1 MGLIKA
7 ITGAAG
13 GVLGDQWKEYFYCD
27 SMPADVLVRRG
38 EKRTS
43 SRSTNTRGE
52 ANIISNGSVVAVNEG
67 QCMMIVEQGK
77 VVELCAEPGEFKWDA
92 STEPSIF
99 AGDLGDSIK
108 ETFKTIGKRFTFGA
122 DTGKDQRIYYFN
134 LKEIIGN
141 KYGTPSPV
149 PFRVVDKN
157 IGLDIDISVKCY
169 GEYSYKITDPMLF
182 YQNIAGNVTYEFT
195 RDELDSQLRT
205 EVLSALQP
213 AFAEISEMGI
223 RYSAVLAHTE
233 EMSAAMQHQ
242 LSDKWGG
249 LRGISI
255 VSFSVAS
262 IKAPEEDEEM
272 IKNLQK
278 NAVMRD
284 PSMAAA
290 TLAGAQADAM
300 RDAAKNTAGAMTGF
314 MGMGM
319 AQSAGGMNA
328 NDLFAMA
335 QKKKEAAPAENTW
348 KCACGAT
355 ASGAFCSACGAK
367 KPAAPAAD
375 GWVCAC
381 GHTNTAASKF
391 CSECGA
397 KKPED
402 KKSWTC
408 PTCGKENTGKF
419 CSECGA
425 KKPAGALVYKCDK
438 CAWTPEDPTNPP
450 KFCLECG
457 DLFNDADAEQ
467 K

>member
-13 GVLGDQWKEYFYCD
+13 GILGDQWKEYFYCD

-38 EKRTS
+38 TKRTS
-43 SRSTNTRGE
+43 SRSSNTRGE
-52 ANIISNGSVVAVNEG
+52 ANIITNGSTVAVNEG

-99 AGDLGDSIK
+99 AGELGNSIK
-108 ETFKTIGKRFTFGA
+108 ETFKNIGKRFTYGG

-134 LKEIIGN
+134 LKEILGN

-149 PFRVVDKN
+149 PFRVVDTN

-182 YQNIAGNVTYEFT
+182 YQSIAGNVDFEFT
-195 RDELDSQLRT
+195 RDALDSQLRT

-213 AFAEISEMGI
+213 AFAEISAKGI
-223 RYSAVLAHTE
+223 RYSAVIAHTE
-233 EMSAAMQHQ
+233 DMSAAMRNQ

-300 RDAAKNTAGAMTGF
+300 RDAAKNSAGAMTGF

-319 AQSAGGMNA
+319 AQNAGGMNA

-335 QKKKEAAPAENTW
+335 QQNRNAAAAALAASTDTW
-348 KCACGAT
+348 KCACGHENA
-355 ASGAFCSACGAK
+355 
-367 KPAAPAAD
+367 
-375 GWVCAC
+375 
-381 GHTNTAASKF
+381 NNSKF
-391 CSECGA
+391 CSECGT
-397 KKPED
+397 KKPAD
-402 KKSWTC
+402 KQSWTC
-408 PTCGKENTGKF
+408 PGCAKENTGKF
-419 CSECGA
+419 C
-425 KKPAGALVYKCDK
+425 P
-438 CAWTPEDPTNPP
+438 
-450 KFCLECG
+450 ECG
-457 DLFNDADAEQ
+457 DVFNDDDVGL